1 MLNYINCILFVTLNT
16 AIIILF
22 ILLGG
27 ILPLIERKFLSLTH
41 RRVGPK
47 FAGFKGRFQFIA
59 DAIKLLI
66 KEFFLPKTTSKFFF
80 YTTPIFLLNINLFLV
95 LNMV

>member
-1 MLNYINCILFVTLNT
+1 MLNALICFVFTALN
-16 AIIILF
+16 AIIIILF

-66 KEFFLPKTTSKFFF
+66 KEFFLPKTISKFFF
-80 YTTPIFLLNINLFLV
+80 FLTPIFLLNVNLFLV
-95 LNMV
+95 LNIV